1 MYINYTCIQTHKHTQ
16 LQKDVNSINT
26 QKKNTLLAMDLLSST
41 NKKRYHFS
49 YKTKKIYIYVKK

>member
-26 QKKNTLLAMDLLSST
+26 KKNTLLAMDLLSST
-41 NKKRYHFS
+41 NKKGIIFH
-49 YKTKKIYIYVKK
+49 TKNIYVKK